1 MCCCRWE
8 YVPLWGWW
16 KTLLSIWKRF
26 RLSGTKIFYLQNLKL
41 ENLMI
46 LALSVNFYMKNI
58 YKKIIHIFAGGRA
71 IWNPSSVWSS
81 HQTNRMSCD
90 KLLIAANCLECTLD
104 AHLKLDWFL
113 LIKKTWL
120 WFLLLAIV
128 EFSLSMLYKLH
139 ALCFLLHL
147 DQAPLCF
154 SHKFNYLFIARK
166 DFRFSFY
173 LLMAGCVL
181 TINFPL

>member
-8 YVPLWGWW
+8 YVPLWCWW

-46 LALSVNFYMKNI
+46 LALLVNFYLKDI

-71 IWNPSSVWSS
+71 IWNPSSIWSS
-81 HQTNRMSCD
+81 HQTNCMSCD
-90 KLLIAANCLECTLD
+90 KLLTAANCLESTVIS
-104 AHLKLDWFL
+104 FVSNS
-113 LIKKTWL
+113 I
-120 WFLLLAIV
+120 

-139 ALCFLLHL
+139 AFCFLLHI

-154 SHKFNYLFIARK
+154 SHKFNYLFIALK
-166 DFRFSFY
+166 DFHFSFY
-173 LLMAGCVL
+173 LLMPGYVL